1 MGQIADIKGRIET
14 LSTEQQAELLA
25 WLIDRDHRSWDEQI
39 ARDQTT
45 GKLASLIA
53 EAKADRATGKARE
66 L

>member
-39 ARDQTT
+39 ARDQAT